1 MLATTL
7 LTLALLGSAHA
18 CSDGTS
24 YEAGIVCRITK
35 PALLVLNQ
43 ETSKVIQTAFQ
54 RVNYPDIKGEK
65 AMMILG
71 QVNYG
76 LHNIQISHLS
86 IASSQVELVDATS
99 IDVSIQN
106 VSVIF
111 KGTLS
116 YGYTGA
122 WGLSINQSVDFEI
135 DSAIDLHIDTRLTCD
150 SGSVRTNAPN
160 CYLAFHKL
168 RLHLQGEREPGWIEQ
183 LFTNFISFTLKLV
196 LKGQV
201 CKEINV
207 LSNIMADFVQRRADG
222 NPGAGGWGTCGQSLH
237 LEAHLPLSNILSD
250 GDINVDIS
258 LTRSP
263 VITATYLESH
273 HKGHFIYKNVSEDL
287 ALPTFSPS
295 LLGDSR
301 MLYFWFS
308 EHVLDSL
315 AKAAFQDGRLVLSL
329 TGDKFKAVLETW
341 GFHTNQDI
349 FQELL
354 MGLPPGQAQ
363 VTVHCLKK
371 PTVSCQSK
379 GVVVNSPVVVKFLF
393 PRPGRQRVVAYTF
406 EEDVITTVQ
415 ASYSKKKLFLRLL
428 DFQYVLQRGEG
439 VVGSESLSLATLV
452 SGRTIL
458 ALLGPG
464 MDRSRS
470 ESIQNLLQSII
481 TTVGI
486 PEVMSR
492 LEVVFTAFM
501 NSKGLDLFEI
511 IDPEIITQDG
521 FLLLQMDFGFP
532 EHLLVDF
539 LQSLS

>member
-207 LSNIMADFVQRRADG
+207 LSNIMADFVQRRA
-222 NPGAGGWGTCGQSLH
+222 A
-237 LEAHLPLSNILSD
+237 NILSD

-428 DFQYVLQRGEG
+428 DFQIKTNTVSNL
-439 VVGSESLSLATLV
+439 SE
-452 SGRTIL
+452 
-458 ALLGPG
+458 
-464 MDRSRS
+464 SRS